1 MGKKYETFNHAKAH
15 IRYHII
21 FSTKY
26 RRDCLAGIEDSLTQ
40 CFNDIASRS
49 NFRILEIG
57 IDRNH
62 VHLFVKSCPT
72 FTVLQIVRRL
82 KQVSTRRM
90 WGAHEEHL
98 SRFYRKKRVL
108 WSNGYFCS
116 TVGEMSEET
125 IKNYIKNQG

>member
-1 MGKKYETFNHAKAH
+1 MGKKYETFNHAKVH

-26 RRDCLAGIEDSLTQ
+26 RRDCLVGIEDSLTQ
-40 CFNDIASRS
+40 CFDDIASRS

-90 WGAHEEHL
+90 WDSHGEHL

-125 IKNYIKNQG
+125 IKKYIQNQG